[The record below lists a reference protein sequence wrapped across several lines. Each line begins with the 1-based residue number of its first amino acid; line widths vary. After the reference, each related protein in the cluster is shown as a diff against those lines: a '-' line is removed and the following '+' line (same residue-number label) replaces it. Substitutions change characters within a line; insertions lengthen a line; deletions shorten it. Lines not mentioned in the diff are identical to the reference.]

1 MKRLIIYVL
10 ALLGYTF
17 VSCDPDEGF
26 DIDNPA
32 PMYAPIQVEYSKK
45 PLADEALAQEAN
57 NDTQNS

>member
-26 DIDNPA
+26 EIDNPA
-32 PMYAPIQVEYSKK
+32 PMYAPIQVEYSEK
-45 PLADEALAQEAN
+45 PIVDETLAQEGN
-57 NDTQNS
+57 TNLQNE